1 MRPQGI
7 VIWLVFSAVAGVLSG
22 LVMESGGFDLV
33 IISIPAFPG
42 RLWQAIYSP
51 VLAFLS
57 PSPFP
62 QLTQSFYF
70 SSLVLFEDDG
80 FVEETGWVTR
90 RRDTPR
96 PAAKPGSTLHDGP
109 GL

>member
-7 VIWLVFSAVAGVLSG
+7 VIWLVFSTVAGFLSG
-22 LVMESGGFDLV
+22 LDMESGGLELV
-33 IISIPAFPG
+33 IISISAFPV
-42 RLWQAIYSP
+42 RLWQAMYSP

-70 SSLVLFEDDG
+70 SSLALLEDDS
-80 FVEETGWVTR
+80 FVEEAGWATR
-90 RRDTPR
+90 PSSAPR

-109 GL
+109 GF